1 MCEKFCNFVA
11 EIGIVCGMTREVDF
25 NVSARTAKLI
35 GLENFANAEGAIV
48 ELIKNAYD
56 ADSGSCVVIF
66 DQPEDKSQS
75 CLYIVD
81 NGSGM
86 TDEVI
91 QKHWMTIGTD
101 DKLVNALSAGKSR
114 VKSGAKGIG
123 RFALNRLG
131 RKTDMWT
138 FPEKG
143 NGNGFLWSVNWQ
155 DLERA
160 NVLSDFHAKL
170 TDVTLDEWKLEAEKR
185 GLSAVEAF
193 QQLSSEPFHGTI
205 LCISE
210 LNDVWS
216 DAELNSLQG
225 NLQMLI
231 PEHMESVF
239 SIYLYSLQDLE
250 WAGKINPAAY
260 EDFDYKIVAHYEK
273 GRTIHVEIERNE
285 LNVSMLETKYA
296 DVFKRKA
303 MKEYPYRLEDIRAKK
318 IQREL
323 VVSSGIADDAL
334 ELVGA
339 FDFTFFYVKNTQKDD
354 KDSNSAQK
362 YPYNGID
369 AVARKRWLKKFGGVR
384 IFRDDFRVRPYGEN
398 GNDWL
403 GLGSRQ
409 AQSPGGA
416 GQKMGGY
423 RIRPN
428 QIAGV
433 VSISRL
439 HNIAFEDKSSR
450 EGIQE
455 NATFE
460 LFKNLLLD
468 IIGIFEEDRNTI
480 MYNLSELYRGQ
491 HPKMDKADDIAKKN
505 AGKKTEDGQ
514 ESEIGT
520 LAEGYNNLK
529 IELQDKDAEIAM
541 LRGLASMGIS
551 VATYT
556 HELRSVMERLLSRT
570 SSLRAIMLQYLPEES
585 FKDVNKYENP
595 YYDLELMH
603 GEDEKLYN
611 WLQYSL
617 NSIQRSK
624 RDRKDIDLVSYLKGV
639 VVAWKSALNKRNIA
653 IEASAP
659 GVTSAIMVGL
669 EIDLDSIFN
678 NFVANSVASLINTDV
693 SPKKIIITL
702 SLDHD
707 RAIIEFVDN
716 GRGLADE
723 YKRNPD
729 VIFNAFETSA
739 VDKNGNKIGTG
750 MGLYIVKGI
759 ISSYPDADV
768 SLMQLPQ
775 GFGIKVIIKLKTE

>member
-1 MCEKFCNFVA
+1 MTEFGVLCD
-11 EIGIVCGMTREVDF
+11 MTREVDF

-56 ADSGSCVVIF
+56 ADSSACVVVF
-66 DQPEDKSQS
+66 DQPEDKSKS
-75 CLYIVD
+75 CLYIID

-101 DKLVNALSAGKSR
+101 DKLLNVLSQKKSR

-131 RKTDMWT
+131 RRTDMWT
-138 FPEKG
+138 FPEDG
-143 NGNGFLWSVNWQ
+143 NGNGFLWSVNWR
-155 DLERA
+155 DLEQA

-170 TDVTLDEWKLEAEKR
+170 SDVTLAEWRAEAENK
-185 GLSAVEAF
+185 GLNVIEVF
-193 QQLSSEPFHGTI
+193 RHLLSDTFHGTI

-210 LNDVWS
+210 LNDDWET
-216 DAELNSLQG
+216 AECNSLHS

-231 PEHMESVF
+231 PEHLESVF
-239 SIYLYSLQDLE
+239 SIYLYSLQKPD
-250 WAGKINPAAY
+250 WAGKINSAVY
-260 EDFDYKIVAHYEK
+260 EDFDYKIVAHYRG

-285 LNVSMLETKYA
+285 LNVSMLEAKYSE
-296 DVFKRKA
+296 VFLRKA
-303 MKEYPYRLEDIRAKK
+303 MKEYPYRLEDMRAVK
-318 IQREL
+318 IQRDI
-323 VVSSGIADDAL
+323 VVSSGIPDDAL
-334 ELVGA
+334 ALVGF

-354 KDSNSAQK
+354 RDINSAQK

-369 AVARKRWLKKFGGVR
+369 TVARKRWLKKFGGVR

-409 AQSPGGA
+409 AQSPGGV

-439 HNIAFEDKSSR
+439 HNVAFEDKSSR

-460 LFKNLLLD
+460 LFKNLLLY
-468 IIGIFEEDRNTI
+468 IIGVFEEDRNTI
-480 MYNLSELYRGQ
+480 MYNLSELYREQ
-491 HPKMDKADDIAKKN
+491 HPQRDKADKIAKEN

-514 ESEIGT
+514 ESDLGT

-529 IELQDKDAEIAM
+529 NELQDKDAEIAM

-556 HELRSVMERLLSRT
+556 HELRSVMKRLLSRT
-570 SSLRAIMLQYLPEES
+570 SSLRKTMLQYLPEES
-585 FKDVNKYENP
+585 FKGIIKYDNP
-595 YYDLELMH
+595 YYELDLMH
-603 GEDEKLYN
+603 GEDERLYN

-617 NSIQRSK
+617 NSIQRTK
-624 RDRKDIDLVSYLKGV
+624 RDRKEIDLVSYLKGV
-639 VVAWKSALNKRNIA
+639 EIAWKSALKKRNIEINA
-653 IEASAP
+653 TAP
-659 GVTSAIMVGL
+659 GVTSAVMEGL
-669 EIDLDSIFN
+669 EIDLDSMFN
-678 NFVANSVASLINTDV
+678 NFVANSVASLVNTDV
-693 SPKKIIITL
+693 SPKEINIKL

-707 RAIIEFVDN
+707 RAVIEFVDN
-716 GRGLADE
+716 GRGLAEE
-723 YKRNPD
+723 YKRNPE
-729 VIFNAFETSA
+729 VIFNAFETST

-759 ISSYPDADV
+759 VSSYQDADV
-768 SLMQLPQ
+768 SLMKVAQ
-775 GFGIKVIIKLKTE
+775 GFGIKVIFILKREQTEQ

>member
-1 MCEKFCNFVA
+1 M
-11 EIGIVCGMTREVDF
+11 
-25 NVSARTAKLI
+25 
-35 GLENFANAEGAIV
+35 ENFANAEGAIV

-403 GLGSRQ
+403 GLVSRQ

-541 LRGLASMGIS
+541 FRGLASM
-551 VATYT
+551 
-556 HELRSVMERLLSRT
+556 
-570 SSLRAIMLQYLPEES
+570 
-585 FKDVNKYENP
+585 
-595 YYDLELMH
+595 
-603 GEDEKLYN
+603 
-611 WLQYSL
+611 
-617 NSIQRSK
+617 
-624 RDRKDIDLVSYLKGV
+624 
-639 VVAWKSALNKRNIA
+639 
-653 IEASAP
+653 
-659 GVTSAIMVGL
+659 
-669 EIDLDSIFN
+669 
-678 NFVANSVASLINTDV
+678 
-693 SPKKIIITL
+693 
-702 SLDHD
+702 
-707 RAIIEFVDN
+707 
-716 GRGLADE
+716 
-723 YKRNPD
+723 
-729 VIFNAFETSA
+729 
-739 VDKNGNKIGTG
+739 
-750 MGLYIVKGI
+750 
-759 ISSYPDADV
+759 
-768 SLMQLPQ
+768 
-775 GFGIKVIIKLKTE
+775 

>member
-1 MCEKFCNFVA
+1 
-11 EIGIVCGMTREVDF
+11 MTREVDF

-66 DQPEDKSQS
+66 DQPEDKSKS
-75 CLYIVD
+75 RLYIID

-91 QKHWMTIGTD
+91 QNHWMTIGTD
-101 DKLVNALSAGKSR
+101 DKLVHALSAGKSR

-143 NGNGFLWSVNWQ
+143 NGKGFLWSVNWQ
-155 DLERA
+155 NLERA
-160 NVLSDFHAKL
+160 NVLSDFRATL
-170 TDVTLDEWKLEAEKR
+170 TDVTIDEWSLEAEKR
-185 GLSAVEAF
+185 GLDKVDAII
-193 QQLSSEPFHGTI
+193 QLQSNPFHGTI

-210 LNDVWS
+210 LNDVWT
-216 DAELNSLQG
+216 DAELNGLQS

-239 SIYLYSLQDLE
+239 SIYLHSLQDLE

-303 MKEYPYRLEDIRAKK
+303 MKEYPYRLEDMHARK
-318 IQREL
+318 IHREL
-323 VVSSGIADDAL
+323 VVSSGISDDAL

-339 FDFTFFYVKNTQKDD
+339 FDFTFFYIKNTLKDD
-354 KDSNSAQK
+354 ADSNGEKK

-369 AVARKRWLKKFGGVR
+369 AASRKRWLKKFGGVR
-384 IFRDDFRVRPYGEN
+384 IFRDDFRVRPYGEK

-403 GLGSRQ
+403 GLGRRQ
-409 AQSPGGA
+409 AQSPGGV
-416 GQKMGGY
+416 GQKKGGF

-439 HNIAFEDKSSR
+439 RNMAFEDKSSR

-455 NATFE
+455 NDTFE
-460 LFKNLLLD
+460 LFKNLLLHV
-468 IIGIFEEDRNTI
+468 IGAFEEDRNTI
-480 MYNLSELYRGQ
+480 MNNLSELYREQ
-491 HPKMDKADDIAKKN
+491 HPITDKADEIANNATKN
-505 AGKKTEDGQ
+505 KEQASNEQQNSDLT
-514 ESEIGT
+514 T
-520 LAEGYNNLK
+520 LAESYNNLK
-529 IELQDKDAEIAM
+529 NEIHDKDAEIAM

-570 SSLRAIMLQYLPEES
+570 SSLRKMMLQYLPEES
-585 FKDVNKYENP
+585 MQGVIKYENP
-595 YYDLELMH
+595 YYALELMH

-611 WLQYSL
+611 WLRYSL

-624 RDRKDIDLVSYLKGV
+624 RDRKNINVVTYLKYFV
-639 VVAWKSALNKRNIA
+639 EAWQSALSKRNIA
-653 IEASAP
+653 IMLETHDLRE
-659 GVTSAIMVGL
+659 VEIEGL

-693 SPKKIIITL
+693 SPKEIIMTL
-702 SLDHD
+702 SVDHD
-707 RAIIEFVDN
+707 RVIVDFVDN
-716 GRGLADE
+716 GHGLADE
-723 YKRNPD
+723 YQNNPEI
-729 VIFNAFETSA
+729 IFSAFETSV
-739 VDKNGNKIGTG
+739 VDRNGNKIGTG
-750 MGLYIVKGI
+750 MGLYIVRGI
-759 ISSYPDADV
+759 IDSYQDADV
-768 SLMQLPQ
+768 CILPVSQ
-775 GFGIKVIIKLKTE
+775 GFGIRVMFKMKKTEISE

>member
-1 MCEKFCNFVA
+1 
-11 EIGIVCGMTREVDF
+11 MTREVDF
-25 NVSARTAKLI
+25 TVSARTAKLI

-56 ADSGSCVVIF
+56 ADSSACAMIF
-66 DQPEDKSQS
+66 DQPEDKAKS
-75 CLYIVD
+75 CLYIID
-81 NGSGM
+81 NGCGM

-101 DKLVNALSAGKSR
+101 DKLLNALSQKKSR

-131 RKTDMWT
+131 RRTDMWT
-138 FPEKG
+138 FPENG
-143 NGNGFLWSVNWQ
+143 EGNGFLWSVNWR
-155 DLERA
+155 DLEQA
-160 NVLSDFHAKL
+160 NVLSDFHAQL
-170 TDVTLDEWKLEAEKR
+170 SDVTLDEWRAEADRK
-185 GLSAVEAF
+185 GLNAVDAF
-193 QQLSSEPFHGTI
+193 RQLSSDRFHGTI

-210 LNDVWS
+210 LNDDWDTS
-216 DAELNSLQG
+216 ERNSLQN
-225 NLQMLI
+225 NLEMLI

-239 SIYLYSLQDLE
+239 SIYLNSIQDQE
-250 WAGKINPAAY
+250 WGGKINPAEY

-273 GRTIHVEIERNE
+273 GRTIQVEIVRNE
-285 LNVSMLETKYA
+285 LNVSMLETKYS

-303 MKEYPYRLEDIRAKK
+303 MMQYPYRLDDFRTGTIRKEMQ
-318 IQREL
+318 I
-323 VVSSGIADDAL
+323 SSSISEETLA
-334 ELVGA
+334 LVGS
-339 FDFTFFYVKNTQKDD
+339 FDFTFFYVKNTLKDD
-354 KDSNSAQK
+354 SDSNGTQK

-369 AVARKRWLKKFGGVR
+369 AAIRRQWLKKFGGVR
-384 IFRDDFRVRPYGEN
+384 IFRDDFRVRPYGEH

-403 GLGSRQ
+403 GLGRRQ
-409 AQSPGGA
+409 AQSPGGV

-439 HNIAFEDKSSR
+439 HNVAFEDKSSR

-460 LFKNLLLD
+460 LFKNLLLN
-468 IIGIFEEDRNTI
+468 IIAVFEEDRNTI
-480 MYNLSELYRGQ
+480 MYNLSELYREQ
-491 HPKMDKADDIAKKN
+491 HPIMDKADRIAKREAQK
-505 AGKKTEDGQ
+505 ADEKTNKEQ
-514 ESEIGT
+514 ESELET
-520 LAEGYNNLK
+520 LAQGYTNLK
-529 IELQDKDAEIAM
+529 NEIRDKDAEIAM

-570 SSLRAIMLQYLPEES
+570 ETLRTTMHQYLPEDTMQDIIK
-585 FKDVNKYENP
+585 FENP
-595 YYDLELMH
+595 YYQLELMH
-603 GEDEKLYN
+603 DEDEKMYN
-611 WLQYSL
+611 WLRYSL

-639 VVAWKSALNKRNIA
+639 EVAWKSALSKRHIDIN
-653 IEASAP
+653 ASSV
-659 GVTSAIMVGL
+659 GVTSAVIVGL

-693 SPKKIIITL
+693 APKKIAITL
-702 SLDHD
+702 EVDHD
-707 RAIIEFVDN
+707 RAIVDFIDN
-716 GRGLADE
+716 GHGLAKE
-723 YKRNPD
+723 YRHNPE

-759 ISSYPDADV
+759 VSSYPDADV
-768 SLMQLPQ
+768 SLLSMAQ
-775 GFGIKVIIKLKTE
+775 GFGIRVILKLKEEK